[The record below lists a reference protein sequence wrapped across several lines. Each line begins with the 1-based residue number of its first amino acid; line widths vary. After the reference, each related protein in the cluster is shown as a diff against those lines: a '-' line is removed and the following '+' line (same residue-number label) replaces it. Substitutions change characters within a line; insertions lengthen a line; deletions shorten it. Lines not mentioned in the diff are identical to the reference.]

1 MESNSFLGRFSKRGS
16 GHALKLTF
24 GQAVASYRRLY
35 VGLESTFDGAVSY
48 ELTNE
53 MPQNVAGATTDSDGH
68 ISISVKVPFLNDTR
82 RFRNTISDVDY
93 IGCRVAIEH
102 ETQHARQMIRARSDD
117 AETALI
123 LVNDEKNPVKYHAVD
138 NYFHNSTEIEA
149 EKAGIVNT
157 RAALE
162 SEFPD
167 VSPKELDGIMFDYV
181 KSRTEP
187 IKLPDGTSQRQEYF
201 VHMPD
206 SWTRDNF
213 SIGKLAGLFNK
224 ALSDAKQFP
233 SVYSSGVRFD
243 RVQDDFTQTVYVA
256 DGKSPWWTAYDK
268 LKSSWSEQE
277 SHRVMG
283 SITCLNHP
291 EFFEKYPSLQ
301 KIQGEL
307 QPDVVFGEGFLQR
320 VSEYDRRRNASSPYL
335 QHFAS
340 DVVHDSKQFCRK
352 YPSGGPATDG
362 SCESE
367 REMMI

>member
-16 GHALKLTF
+16 SHALKLTF

-35 VGLESTFDGAVSY
+35 AGLESTFNGAVSY
-48 ELTNE
+48 ELADKLS
-53 MPQNVAGATTDSDGH
+53 QGVAGSTTDSGSH
-68 ISISVKVPFLNDTR
+68 ISILVKVPFLNDIR
-82 RFRNTISDVDY
+82 RARSAISDMDY
-93 IGCRVAIEH
+93 ISCRVAIEH

-123 LVNDEKNPVKYHAVD
+123 LANDEKNLTKYHTVD

-187 IKLPDGTSQRQEYF
+187 IKLPDGTSQQQEYF
-201 VHMPD
+201 VRMPD

-213 SIGKLAGLFNK
+213 SMGKLTGLFNK

-256 DGKSPWWTAYDK
+256 DSRSPWWTAYDK
-268 LKSSWSEQE
+268 LKSSGSEQE
-277 SHRVMG
+277 SHLVMG

-291 EFFEKYPSLQ
+291 EFFEKYPSLK

-320 VSEYDRRRNASSPYL
+320 VSDYDRRRNAVSPYL
-335 QHFAS
+335 KHLAS
-340 DVVHDSKQFCRK
+340 DAVHDSEQSYRK
-352 YPSGGPATDG
+352 YPSGGPVTDG
-362 SCESE
+362 PCESE
-367 REMMI
+367 QEMMI